1 MNDDSNGA
9 APQPC
14 TMSVVGRVK
23 SSQGTDN
30 VDLAEIFKLRFEG
43 GGHPQA
49 ASGTVK
55 LSGFGDAKG
64 VMDDIVDDLIR
75 ESDFG
80 EVRVCDFM
88 TSPVLTI
95 SEDMVEREV
104 AMVFKRSSV
113 RALPV
118 VDKEGALV
126 GMVTYKEI
134 SAAQLR
140 LQNKMNKHPDGEDK
154 GTKVKAWM
162 LERVSVVGMDDTL
175 EEAEKILL
183 ESDIGNLPVVDGE
196 KRRVVGM
203 ITRTDLLRQHQYYD
217 GLHYNNKAFADKIA
231 DRKPMIELRKKL
243 KMYDPEL

>member
-1 MNDDSNGA
+1 
-9 APQPC
+9 
-14 TMSVVGRVK
+14 
-23 SSQGTDN
+23 
-30 VDLAEIFKLRFEG
+30 
-43 GGHPQA
+43 
-49 ASGTVK
+49 
-55 LSGFGDAKG
+55 
-64 VMDDIVDDLIR
+64 
-75 ESDFG
+75 
-80 EVRVCDFM
+80 VCDFM